1 MRSRATRSPQQ
12 GRGWERRRPFWLAAS
27 ARCLSC
33 QRKKARTEG
42 GRSVAGGRS
51 AANLCGDKAEE
62 GDDGRPAADGRSV
75 RGQTGKGSGG
85 PVACCP
91 GDAARH
97 GPHGTPNTVVE
108 WGERKEGLAG
118 LAASPRGRMNKG
130 GASYDLA
137 VQRKGKGSR
146 QAGDRLRTGGGQ
158 VGQAVGGGA
167 CEPGEKPKGSRAPA
181 RRPARAGE
189 GVEIG
194 NGQKGAAG
202 RGGTGRVNELGF
214 GRFFELIIY
223 DVGTSGSGVARL
235 LFSCRVRPPGVL
247 GGGPRPV

>member
-1 MRSRATRSPQQ
+1 
-12 GRGWERRRPFWLAAS
+12 
-27 ARCLSC
+27 
-33 QRKKARTEG
+33 
-42 GRSVAGGRS
+42 
-51 AANLCGDKAEE
+51 
-62 GDDGRPAADGRSV
+62 
-75 RGQTGKGSGG
+75 
-85 PVACCP
+85 
-91 GDAARH
+91 
-97 GPHGTPNTVVE
+97 
-108 WGERKEGLAG
+108 
-118 LAASPRGRMNKG
+118 MNRG

-137 VQRKGKGSR
+137 VQRKGEGCR
-146 QAGDRLRTGGGQ
+146 RAGDRLRTGGGQ

-189 GVEIG
+189 GVEKG

>member
-1 MRSRATRSPQQ
+1 MGAQAAILSCSLCAVPVVPEEEGEDGGGGAVRCRQPVCRESAR
-12 GRGWERRRPFWLAAS
+12 GRGRG
-27 ARCLSC
+27 
-33 QRKKARTEG
+33 G
-42 GRSVAGGRS
+42 GRRSACCRRQICAGTDREGERWAGGLLPWRRCSSWSSWNTEHRS
-51 AANLCGDKAEE
+51 G
-62 GDDGRPAADGRSV
+62 V
-75 RGQTGKGSGG
+75 
-85 PVACCP
+85 
-91 GDAARH
+91 
-97 GPHGTPNTVVE
+97 
-108 WGERKEGLAG
+108 GERKEGLAG
-118 LAASPRGRMNKG
+118 LAASPRGRMNRG

-137 VQRKGKGSR
+137 VQRKGEGCR
-146 QAGDRLRTGGGQ
+146 RAGDRLRTGGGQ

-189 GVEIG
+189 GVEKG

-235 LFSCRVRPPGVL
+235 LFSCRVRPLGVL